1 MQIKVAGVRFR
12 GRKLDQPCMVEL
24 GARVICGLRY
34 CSLCY
39 FQRNSRGHL
48 YYNVVLNV
56 FCAIDYVQVLQP
68 SMHFLE
74 RNVDDVQES

>member
-48 YYNVVLNV
+48 

-68 SMHFLE
+68 SMHFQE